1 MNIVKPRVAI
11 YCRLS
16 QEDRN
21 KKTKD
26 EDSESIKNQKIML
39 EEYANDQ
46 EWEIQGIY
54 SDDDYTGTD
63 RNRPAFNQ
71 VLKLAEQKEIDIILC
86 KSQSRFARELEMV
99 EKYINGLFLDWGI
112 RFVSITDN
120 IDNAKEGTTLM
131 RQMNA
136 LKSGQSG

>member
-1 MNIVKPRVAI
+1 MNGAKPKVAI

-21 KKTKD
+21 KKTKED
-26 EDSESIKNQKIML
+26 DSESIKNQKIML
-39 EEYANDQ
+39 KEYAKDQ
-46 EWEIQGIY
+46 DWEIQGVY

-63 RNRPAFNQ
+63 RNRPAFNKI
-71 VLKLAEQKEIDIILC
+71 LKLAECREIDIILC

-99 EKYINGLFLDWGI
+99 EKYINGLFLEWGI

-120 IDNAKEGTTLM
+120 IDTAKEGTTLM
-131 RQMNA
+131 RQMERNDGRK
-136 LKSGQSG
+136 LY